1 MMEDLNFDP
10 MDHHGSDDA
19 PGVPEP
25 SAECGVPGDAAP
37 PEPPASPYRV
47 RCANG
52 EDMPLVFDSW
62 AKSFKLP
69 RPREMPAVGPV
80 SADSFMVLAD
90 RRMLAPNL
98 WREALNWTIERLAEK
113 CGIAVAFHPA
123 DPSVVVGW
131 IAFDVGEDA
140 TTIHYLWTRAD
151 FRRQGVARLLLDTVL
166 GISER
171 STVRASFMTADG
183 QHMLRRYR

>member
-1 MMEDLNFDP
+1 MMEDLDFDP
-10 MDHHGSDDA
+10 MDPQSIPDA
-19 PGVPEP
+19 QDEPPGE
-25 SAECGVPGDAAP
+25 AAMP
-37 PEPPASPYRV
+37 APPASPYRV
-47 RCANG
+47 RCATG
-52 EDMPLVFDSW
+52 DDMPLVFDSW

-69 RPREMPAVGPV
+69 RPRKMPAVGPV

-113 CGIAVAFHPA
+113 CGIAVAYHV
-123 DPSVVVGW
+123 DDSRVVVGW
-131 IAFDVGEDA
+131 VAFDIGED
-140 TTIHYLWTRAD
+140 TTTLHYVWTRAD

-166 GISER
+166 GLSER

-183 QHMLRRYR
+183 QHMLRGQR